1 MFSLRTAQKRPQD
14 SVYQSHVLRQLCAM
28 SLRGTLF
35 KRLSVPFLVE
45 IVRLQET
52 LLPDLAQISR
62 EVAFTVLP
70 METLWRSRTIA
81 LQ

>member
-1 MFSLRTAQKRPQD
+1 
-14 SVYQSHVLRQLCAM
+14 M